1 MKLAVV
7 TGATGFVG
15 PFVVRALRQRFPE
28 VALRCVVRPTSR
40 IDQLADSGISTAV
53 ADLRDPRAL
62 ADAFA
67 GADTLVN
74 VASLGFDW
82 TDNVVATAEQA
93 GITRAVFV
101 GTTAILTRLPVPS
114 KAIRARAEQVIRESR
129 LQWTLLR
136 PTMIY
141 GTPGDRNIARLIRLV
156 ERSPVVPLVAPR
168 ALQQPI
174 HVEDVAWAVAAV
186 LGAPATIGLS
196 YNISGREPI
205 ALGALVGEVAACL
218 EKRPL
223 LITVPLE
230 PLIGLM
236 ALWSRVARPPIKV
249 EQLRRIQEDKSF
261 DYADAARDFGFSPR
275 DFRSGVAAAID
286 AHRKQGR
293 RPYA

>member
-1 MKLAVV
+1 MKLAVI

-15 PFVVRALRQRFPE
+15 PFVVRALRQRFPDVE
-28 VALRCVVRPTSR
+28 LRCVVRPTSR
-40 IDQLADSGISTAV
+40 VDQIRDAGVSTAV

-82 TDNVVATAEQA
+82 TDNVVSTAEHA

-101 GTTAILTRLPVPS
+101 GTTAILTRLAVPS
-114 KAIRARAEQVIRESR
+114 KTIRARAEQLIRESR

-141 GTPGDRNIARLIRLV
+141 GTPGDRNIARLIRFV
-156 ERSPVVPLVAPR
+156 EQSPVVPLVAPH

-205 ALGALVGEVAACL
+205 ALRALVGEVAAGL
-218 EKRPL
+218 GKRRLLLTLPL
-223 LITVPLE
+223 A
-230 PLIGLM
+230 PLIAVM
-236 ALWSRVARPPIKV
+236 TLWARVARPPIKV
-249 EQLRRIQEDKSF
+249 EQLRRIEEDKSF

-275 DFRSGVAAAID
+275 DFRTGITAAIE

-293 RPYA
+293 PPA